1 MELLR
6 IKMGTP
12 AEEGRPGQNIK
23 KLVLAIESLRCL
35 LDIHVELSSRLCRLG
50 CIVQSRGPG
59 YRYNSGVMLLVR
71 ALLSLGF
78 ISYAEHLEDVIF
90 KNFWYVI
97 L

>member
-1 MELLR
+1 
-6 IKMGTP
+6 MGSP
-12 AEEGRPGQNIK
+12 AGEARPGQNIK

-35 LDIHVELSSRLCRLG
+35 LDIHVELSSRLCRHG

-59 YRYNSGVMLLVR
+59 WRYNSGVMLLVL
-71 ALLSLGF
+71 ALVSLGF
-78 ISYAEHLEDVIF
+78 ISYAEHLKDVIF